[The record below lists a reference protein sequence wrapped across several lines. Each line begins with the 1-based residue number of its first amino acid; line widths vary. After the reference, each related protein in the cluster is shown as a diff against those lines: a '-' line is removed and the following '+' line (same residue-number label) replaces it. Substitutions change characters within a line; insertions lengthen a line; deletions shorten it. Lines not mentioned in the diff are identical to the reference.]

1 LCNEASQK
9 AQKLNYLHLI
19 KKNKKMA
26 KLSLTQAE
34 LAALDA
40 LIAELKGD
48 NKTVE
53 AEIGSAA
60 FIAAIAKTAVAAA
73 KVAVKATPVV
83 ADVAQVATAV
93 IGAKEAHDEISKSLD
108 AHAKEGLSLDKLIEL
123 RKKFN

>member
-1 LCNEASQK
+1 
-9 AQKLNYLHLI
+9 
-19 KKNKKMA
+19 MA

-48 NKTVE
+48 SKTVE
-53 AEIGSAA
+53 AEVGSAA
-60 FIAAIAKTAVAAA
+60 FIAAIARTAIAAT

-83 ADVAQVATAV
+83 ANVAQVATA
-93 IGAKEAHDEISKSLD
+93 IIAGKEANDEVSKSLN
-108 AHAKEGLSLDKLIEL
+108 AHAQEGLSLDKLIEL

>member
-1 LCNEASQK
+1 
-9 AQKLNYLHLI
+9 
-19 KKNKKMA
+19 MA
-26 KLSLTQAE
+26 KVSLTQAE

-48 NKTVE
+48 NKIVE

-60 FIAAIAKTAVAAA
+60 FITAIAKAAVQVA

-83 ADVAQVATAV
+83 ADVAEVATAV
-93 IGAKEAHDEISKSLD
+93 IGAKAANDEVHKSLS
-108 AHAKEGLSLDKLIEL
+108 AHVKEGLPLDKLIEL